1 MTRNSEVI
9 LRAEVENLGHA
20 GDVVEVAPGYARN
33 YLFPRGLAY
42 PASAANVHRVEQE
55 KRKYHEKLAQEKVVA
70 ERLAESMA
78 GITLEF
84 QELAGE
90 EDQLYGSVSS
100 ADIAEGLEA
109 KGFRI
114 QRTQIKLDPPI
125 KRLGEYDVPIRLHP
139 EVTVQVH
146 IVVTRGTV

>member
-1 MTRNSEVI
+1 
-9 LRAEVENLGHA
+9 
-20 GDVVEVAPGYARN
+20 
-33 YLFPRGLAY
+33 
-42 PASAANVHRVEQE
+42 
-55 KRKYHEKLAQEKVVA
+55 
-70 ERLAESMA
+70 MA